1 MGDVYQAEKILDT
14 KLIKG
19 KRYFYIKWLGWD
31 DKHNTWEPKR
41 NIIDTRL
48 IDFYFKSLKKK
59 SQKNDLPSTKKE
71 KSKTTSDKNSNCYDF
86 SDEDSNETDI
96 SSNLLKTDVP
106 NKSSQDMKESSDS
119 KITSINTTK
128 VNSTN
133 TQQDA
138 LRSAIREAGGLR
150 PIVKQSQQNSTAAKL
165 KKANASRKKISD
177 DSESESAVNDE
188 SVSSKNSKELCKIN
202 TINNNKKYKAGKRI
216 KISKRRKISSSRS
229 FSSSTSSLV
238 PIKKRQTSLNKIKYS
253 DDDYE
258 DYNSNEE
265 DSSDTIEAADKK
277 LKKKKQIKKESN
289 LGHDSDVKE
298 FSKEKYRTQNEIFT
312 DENEN
317 DNSVADSSFDDSSTM
332 LTMISNS
339 DDVFVT
345 DVTSGVVTVTIKE
358 CISMDGFFKK
368 RDAKSDM

>member
-1 MGDVYQAEKILDT
+1 MKYL
-14 KLIKG
+14 
-19 KRYFYIKWLGWD
+19 
-31 DKHNTWEPKR
+31 
-41 NIIDTRL
+41 
-48 IDFYFKSLKKK
+48 SLKKK

-106 NKSSQDMKESSDS
+106 NKSSQDTKESSDS

-150 PIVKQSQQNSTAAKL
+150 PIVKQLQQNSTAAKL
-165 KKANASRKKISD
+165 KKANSSRKKISD

-277 LKKKKQIKKESN
+277 LKKKSQIKKESN